1 MYWLWSLFIGLMAG
15 WLANLVVRGND
26 AGLVLNLIV
35 GIIGGVLGGWLVGMM
50 GWIPINS
57 FGSLITSFIGAVV
70 LLLIVSLFTRRSVE

>member
-1 MYWLWSLFIGLMAG
+1 MYWLWYLFIGLMAG

-70 LLLIVSLFTRRSVE
+70 LLLIVSLFTRRSGE